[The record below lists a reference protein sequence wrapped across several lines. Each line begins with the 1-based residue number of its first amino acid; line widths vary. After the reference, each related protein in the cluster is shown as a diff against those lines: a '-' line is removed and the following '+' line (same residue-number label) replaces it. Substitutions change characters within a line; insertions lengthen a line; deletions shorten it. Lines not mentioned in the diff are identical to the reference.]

1 VRKKVLNFLVV
12 FLIFFAPSL
21 LAQQAS
27 LSLHEEGCPSVF
39 NAPLCQI
46 KTEWGLEKWSNTPTL
61 SDPDQTPFSFGVKV
75 TEVGT
80 RKILSTTGTIIM
92 ANSGVLSAPLSSI
105 VLNLQIQNAGS
116 SEYPLGEIC
125 YTTVQS
131 AIAVAS
137 DLCKNSNVAKICST
151 DVIGSPHSN
160 LTLYDYL
167 TNNELLLKDL
177 PPVPHTASPVC
188 DNAVKLDFKGEFDI
202 TGDTRFDAINYVRFE
217 ILVTFGSAGERGG
230 GNGSCTQDVNCNGII
245 DPDDTLTALVNE
257 SEENNIRTIAF
268 RAAFSMPSCDDTI
281 CSTVILS
288 DQGAQANPAGC
299 LTLTSDEVYDTL
311 TSIGTP
317 GTEYEYEITG
327 TVTCGEKRCSTAVEN
342 TATLQGDNCD
352 VIIEQST
359 VQASF
364 VVKCSTG
371 VSGVNE
377 ESQNPNIKS
386 FTLFG
391 NSPNPFNPE
400 TEISYYL
407 PKDGEVKIV
416 IYNTLGQKI
425 KILVDE
431 FQKAG
436 YRTAPWDG
444 KDESG
449 KAVASGVYFYKV
461 QADKELQVRK
471 MTLIK

>member
-1 VRKKVLNFLVV
+1 MRKKVLNFLVV
-12 FLIFFAPSL
+12 FLIFLAPTL

-46 KTEWGLEKWSNTPTL
+46 KTQWALEKWSNTSTL
-61 SDPDQTPFSFGVKV
+61 SDPNQTPFSFGIKV

-92 ANSGVLSAPLSSI
+92 ANSGVLSAPISSI
-105 VLNLQIQNAGS
+105 VLNLQIQNAES
-116 SEYPLGEIC
+116 SEYPPGEIS
-125 YTTVQS
+125 YFTVQS

-137 DLCKNSNVAKICST
+137 DLCKANNVAKICST
-151 DVIGSPHSN
+151 DVIGSPNSN

-177 PPVPHTASPVC
+177 PPVPHTESPVC
-188 DNAVKLDFKGEFDI
+188 DSAVQLNFKGEFDI
-202 TGDTRFDAINYVRFE
+202 TGDTRFDAINHVRFE

-230 GNGSCTQDVNCNGII
+230 SHASCTQDVNCNGII
-245 DPDDTLTALVNE
+245 DPDDPLTALVNE
-257 SEENNIRTIAF
+257 SEENSIRTVPF
-268 RAAFSMPSCDDTI
+268 RTEFHMPSCDTI

-288 DQGAQANPAGC
+288 DEGAQANPEGC

-364 VVKCSTG
+364 AVKCSTG

-425 KILVDE
+425 RTLVDE
-431 FQKAG
+431 LQKAG
-436 YRTAPWDG
+436 YRSARWDG
-444 KDESG
+444 KDEFG
-449 KAVASGVYFYKV
+449 KPVASGVYFYKV
-461 QADKELQVRK
+461 QANRELQIRK
-471 MTLIK
+471 MTLVK